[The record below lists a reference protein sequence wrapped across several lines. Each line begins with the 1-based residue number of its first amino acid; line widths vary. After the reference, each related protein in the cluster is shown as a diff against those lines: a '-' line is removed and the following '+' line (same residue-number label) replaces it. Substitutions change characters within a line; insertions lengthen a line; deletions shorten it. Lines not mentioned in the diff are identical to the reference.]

1 MIIGTGIDIVEVE
14 RIEAAI
20 KRNGEDFLN
29 RIFTGREVEYARTK
43 KLSSMHLAGRFAA
56 KEAVLK
62 AFSRGQFNF
71 KDIEILNDD
80 VGRPFCRLSRNG
92 FNVSISIAHIEK
104 YAVASAVVEKKERL
118 A

>member
-14 RIEAAI
+14 RIEKAV
-20 KRNGEDFLN
+20 KRSGDDFL
-29 RIFTGREVEYARTK
+29 RKIFTSREVEYAKSKR
-43 KLSSMHLAGRFAA
+43 LSAMHLAGRFAA

-80 VGRPFCRLSRNG
+80 VGRPFCVLNKNG
-92 FNVSISIAHIEK
+92 FDILISISHTEK
-104 YAVASAVVEKKERL
+104 YAVACAVVEKKSKFS
-118 A
+118 

>member
-14 RIEAAI
+14 RIEKAI
-20 KRNGEDFLN
+20 KRSGDDFLK
-29 RIFTGREVEYARTK
+29 RIFTSREVDYAKTK
-43 KLSSMHLAGRFAA
+43 KLSAMHLAGRFAA

-71 KDIEILNDD
+71 KDIEVLNDD
-80 VGRPFCRLSRNG
+80 VGRPFCRLNKNG
-92 FNVSISIAHIEK
+92 FSVQISISHTEK
-104 YAVASAVVEKKERL
+104 YALASAVVEKTSKF

>member
-1 MIIGTGIDIVEVE
+1 MIIGTGIDIVEVD
-14 RIEAAI
+14 RIEKAI
-20 KRNGEDFLN
+20 KRNGDDFLK
-29 RIFTGREVEYARTK
+29 RIFTSREVDYSKTK

-80 VGRPFCRLSRNG
+80 VGRPFCRLSKNG
-92 FNVSISIAHIEK
+92 FNISISISHTEK
-104 YAVASAVVEKKERL
+104 YALACAIVEKK
-118 A
+118 AKFA